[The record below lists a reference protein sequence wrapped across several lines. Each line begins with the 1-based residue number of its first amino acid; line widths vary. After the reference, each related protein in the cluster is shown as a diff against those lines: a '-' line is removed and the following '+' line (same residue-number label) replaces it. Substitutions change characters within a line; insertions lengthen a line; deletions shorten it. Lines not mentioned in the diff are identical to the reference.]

1 MKIIFKMNHQIFLN
15 EEKPEFEILAKFRE
29 FHGRFISKYSEQLK
43 DQ

>member
-1 MKIIFKMNHQIFLN
+1 MKHRIFFN
-15 EEKPEFEILAKFRE
+15 EEKPEFEILAKFRV